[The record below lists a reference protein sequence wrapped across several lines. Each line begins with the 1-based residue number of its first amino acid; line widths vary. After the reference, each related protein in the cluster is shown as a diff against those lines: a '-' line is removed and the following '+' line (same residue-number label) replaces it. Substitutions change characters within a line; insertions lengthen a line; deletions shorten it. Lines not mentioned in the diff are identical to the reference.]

1 MGPKDR
7 PKEPFPAKQRSFKGT
22 GVATVSP
29 WVPWV
34 LSSTSGCASEQRGK
48 AASGDPSGPGPRR
61 WATTAVSS
69 GSERG
74 KGARAAAPVSVSASR
89 QPHSAC
95 FSLYPFLSQHKGP

>member
-22 GVATVSP
+22 GVDRVSS
-29 WVPWV
+29 WVPWA
-34 LSSTSGCASEQRGK
+34 GASEQREK

-69 GSERG
+69 GNERG
-74 KGARAAAPVSVSASR
+74 KGVRAAALVSVLASG
-89 QPHSAC
+89 QLHPAC
-95 FSLYPFLSQHKGP
+95 FSLSHFLSQHKSP